1 MSSREWKLIVEN
13 ELDGSS
19 CEKTMMQC
27 LARVTDLLRRGRAAL
42 QEGRSNQ
49 ELWQESMILYSAM
62 KLTLKELHDRLENW
76 IAGEARHLAFVTVK
90 TRAHYQ
96 RTYALGLATSIILN
110 CILSGLDTEYVSL
123 GVEAQHYSQEIIALA
138 VQVAMFRPIAASYMT
153 LCLITAWG
161 VAADVATKVQAENLL
176 RDYLQDFSYEKVV
189 IPTRELAN
197 VFRRLRLMDTLPKKK
212 NTV

>member
-1 MSSREWKLIVEN
+1 
-13 ELDGSS
+13 
-19 CEKTMMQC
+19 MMQC
-27 LARVTDLLRRGRAAL
+27 LARVSDLLRRGRDAI

-49 ELWQESMILYSAM
+49 ELWQESMILYNAM

-76 IAGEARHLAFVTVK
+76 TAGEACYLALVAVK

-110 CILSGLDTEYVSL
+110 CVLGGFDTEDVSL
-123 GVEAQHYSQEIIALA
+123 GIEAQHFSQEIIALS
-138 VQVAMFRPIAASYMT
+138 VQVAMFRPIASSYMT

-161 VAADVATKVQAENLL
+161 VATDAATKMQAENLL

-189 IPTRELAN
+189 IPTTELAN
-197 VFRRLRLMDTLPKKK
+197 VFRRLRLMDTIPKKE
-212 NTV
+212 NRV